1 MNVLLFTII
10 KNKAVDYYRE
20 NFGQLIRI
28 VSDHEE
34 NTFSLTV
41 HNPEYKYP
49 VNGTK
54 YERLSE
60 GVERIT
66 YRLDLDFEHYGITL
80 PTKKIEAVKRVEVID
95 KKYNN
100 FKVTYTITDIKD
112 DEPYFMYWG
121 RKAIYNSL
129 RMDDCGKKLAEF
141 IENTFFKDAFVMCFN
156 DREKRFTIAM
166 NKDFQDITDYF
177 ILTNVKPC
185 PGFEMFF
192 RCIKTYSSNINPEV
206 IERTYILEGVRPKP
220 STIKCGDQTFKFVG
234 NIVEE
239 GFDEP
244 NSCESSSDPV
254 NHPNHYEMVG
264 PFESFDIIVESL
276 GIYGA
281 RQFCQGNII
290 KYQTRYKEK
299 NGEEDLK
306 KRHWYSRMD
315 QMLAKC
321 KTIED
326 YYKLKESDFNGIR

>member
-1 MNVLLFTII
+1 MQNLLLFTFI
-10 KNKAVDYYRE
+10 KNAAIDYYRE

-60 GVERIT
+60 GVER
-66 YRLDLDFEHYGITL
+66 
-80 PTKKIEAVKRVEVID
+80 
-95 KKYNN
+95 
-100 FKVTYTITDIKD
+100 
-112 DEPYFMYWG
+112 
-121 RKAIYNSL
+121 
-129 RMDDCGKKLAEF
+129 
-141 IENTFFKDAFVMCFN
+141 
-156 DREKRFTIAM
+156 
-166 NKDFQDITDYF
+166 
-177 ILTNVKPC
+177 
-185 PGFEMFF
+185 
-192 RCIKTYSSNINPEV
+192 
-206 IERTYILEGVRPKP
+206 TYILEGVRPKP
-220 STIKCGDQTFKFVG
+220 LTIKCGDQTFKFVG
-234 NIVEE
+234 NIVDE

-290 KYQTRYKEK
+290 KYQTRYKQK

-326 YYKLKESDFNGIR
+326 YYKLKKSDFNGIR

>member
-28 VSDHEE
+28 ISDHEE

-41 HNPEYKYP
+41 HNPDGKNP

-80 PTKKIEAVKRVEVID
+80 PTKKIEAVKCVEVID

-100 FKVTYTITDIKD
+100 FKVTYTITDVKE
-112 DEPYFMYWG
+112 DELYFFDFANKTVYDS
-121 RKAIYNSL
+121 I
-129 RMDDCGKKLAEF
+129 RMEDCGKKLAEF

-156 DREKRFTIAM
+156 DRAKRFTISM
-166 NKDFQDITDYF
+166 HKDFQIITNYF
-177 ILTNVKPC
+177 IVTNVEPFPKY
-185 PGFEMFF
+185 EMFF
-192 RCIKTYSSNINPEV
+192 RRIRTYPSRVNPEFV
-206 IERTYILEGVRPKP
+206 ERTCILEHIRPK
-220 STIKCGDQTFKFVG
+220 SSVAKIKCGDQTFKFVG
-234 NIVEE
+234 NIVDE

-306 KRHWYSRMD
+306 KRHWYDRMD
-315 QMLAKC
+315 QMLSKC
-321 KTIED
+321 ETIED
-326 YYKLKESDFNGIR
+326 YYKLKESDF

>member
-1 MNVLLFTII
+1 MSAKSDQKTINKCMLQTLNTLVENDCRVKRIEPFCDTSSGFSITLVGRFQYNPLAKISIYENETKRTFIFRVDPGNSKVYADDMFPEITFIYTYIGEITKI

-28 VSDHEE
+28 ISDHEE

-49 VNGTK
+49 ANGTK

-60 GVERIT
+60 GVDRIT

-80 PTKKIEAVKRVEVID
+80 PTKQIEAVK
-95 KKYNN
+95 
-100 FKVTYTITDIKD
+100 
-112 DEPYFMYWG
+112 
-121 RKAIYNSL
+121 
-129 RMDDCGKKLAEF
+129 
-141 IENTFFKDAFVMCFN
+141 
-156 DREKRFTIAM
+156 
-166 NKDFQDITDYF
+166 
-177 ILTNVKPC
+177 
-185 PGFEMFF
+185 
-192 RCIKTYSSNINPEV
+192 
-206 IERTYILEGVRPKP
+206 
-220 STIKCGDQTFKFVG
+220 TFKFVG
-234 NIVEE
+234 NIVDK

-244 NSCESSSDPV
+244 NSCESIPDPV

-276 GIYGA
+276 GIDGA
-281 RQFCQGNII
+281 RYFCQGNII
-290 KYQTRYKEK
+290 KYQMRYKQK

-326 YYKLKESDFNGIR
+326 YYKLKESDF

>member
-28 VSDHEE
+28 ISDHEE

-80 PTKKIEAVKRVEVID
+80 PTKQIKAVKCVEVID

-100 FKVTYTITDIKD
+100 FKVTYTITEVKD
-112 DEPYFMYWG
+112 DEPYFINWNCKDVYD
-121 RKAIYNSL
+121 AI
-129 RMDDCGKKLAEF
+129 RMDDCGKKLTEF
-141 IENTFFKDAFVMCFN
+141 LENTFFKDAFVMCFN
-156 DREKRFTIAM
+156 NREKRFTIAM
-166 NKDFQDITDYF
+166 YKDFQSITNYF
-177 ILTNVKPC
+177 VVTNVEPFPKY
-185 PGFEMFF
+185 EMLFK
-192 RCIKTYSSNINPEV
+192 CIKNYSTNINPEV
-206 IERTYILEGVRPKP
+206 IERTYILESIRP
-220 STIKCGDQTFKFVG
+220 TDLTVEYGDQTFKFVG
-234 NIVEE
+234 NIVDEE
-239 GFDEP
+239 DFDEP
-244 NSCESSSDPV
+244 NSYASNPDPV
-254 NHPNHYEMVG
+254 NHPNHYEMAG

-276 GIYGA
+276 GIEGA
-281 RQFCQGNII
+281 RYFCQGNII
-290 KYQTRYKEK
+290 KYQTRYREK

-326 YYKLKESDFNGIR
+326 YYKLKESDF

>member
-1 MNVLLFTII
+1 MNVLLFTMI

-20 NFGQLIRI
+20 NFGQMIRI
-28 VSDHEE
+28 ISDHEKS
-34 NTFSLTV
+34 TFWLTM

-49 VNGTK
+49 ANGTK
-54 YERLSE
+54 YKRLSE
-60 GVERIT
+60 GVEQIT
-66 YRLDLDFEHYGITL
+66 YRLDFDFENYGITL
-80 PTKKIEAVKRVEVID
+80 PTKQIKAVKCVEVID

-100 FKVTYTITDIKD
+100 FRVTYTITDVKD
-112 DEPYFMYWG
+112 DELYFINCE
-121 RKAIYNSL
+121 RKSVCNSV
-129 RMDDCGKKLAEF
+129 RMEDCGKKLAEF
-141 IENTFFKDAFVMCFN
+141 IENMFLKDAFVMCYN
-156 DREKRFTIAM
+156 DRAKRFTICM
-166 NKDFQDITDYF
+166 TKDVQDITDYF
-177 ILTNVKPC
+177 VVTNVKSC
-185 PGFEMFF
+185 PEFEMFF
-192 RCIKTYSSNINPEV
+192 RCIKTYSSNIYPEV

-234 NIVEE
+234 NIVDE

-244 NSCESSSDPV
+244 NSCTSSSDPV

-306 KRHWYSRMD
+306 KRHWYDRMD

-326 YYKLKESDFNGIR
+326 YYKLKESDF

>member
-10 KNKAVDYYRE
+10 KNKAVNYYRE
-20 NFGQLIRI
+20 NFGQIIRI
-28 VSDHEE
+28 ISDHEE
-34 NTFSLTV
+34 STFSFKV
-41 HNPEYKYP
+41 HNPDGKNP
-49 VNGTK
+49 VNGSK

-66 YRLDLDFEHYGITL
+66 YRLDLDFEHHGITL
-80 PTKKIEAVKRVEVID
+80 PTKQIEAVKRVEVID

-100 FKVTYTITDIKD
+100 FKVTYTITDVKD
-112 DEPYFMYWG
+112 DEPYFRNWESVSVY
-121 RKAIYNSL
+121 RAIQAA
-129 RMDDCGKKLAEF
+129 DCGKKLAEF
-141 IENTFFKDAFVMCFN
+141 IENAFFKDTFVMCFN
-156 DREKRFTIAM
+156 ERAKRFTIAM
-166 NKDFQDITDYF
+166 YKDFQSLTDYF
-177 ILTNVKPC
+177 VVTNVNPY
-185 PGFEMFF
+185 PEFELFF

-206 IERTYILEGVRPKP
+206 IERTYILESLHPKKKLVIDP
-220 STIKCGDQTFKFVG
+220 C
-234 NIVEE
+234 
-239 GFDEP
+239 DEP
-244 NSCESSSDPV
+244 NSCASTSDPV

-315 QMLAKC
+315 QMLSKC

-326 YYKLKESDFNGIR
+326 YYKLKESDF

>member
-1 MNVLLFTII
+1 MNILLFNMI

-20 NFGQLIRI
+20 NFGEIIRI
-28 VSDHEE
+28 ISDHEKR
-34 NTFSLTV
+34 TFWLTV

-66 YRLDLDFEHYGITL
+66 YRLDFDFEHYGITL
-80 PTKKIEAVKRVEVID
+80 PTKQIKAVKRVEVID
-95 KKYNN
+95 EKYNN
-100 FKVTYTITDIKD
+100 FKVTYTITDVKDEELYFRNWESVSVYRAIK
-112 DEPYFMYWG
+112 
-121 RKAIYNSL
+121 A
-129 RMDDCGKKLAEF
+129 DDCGKKLAEF
-141 IENTFFKDAFVMCFN
+141 IENMFLKDAFVMCFN
-156 DREKRFTIAM
+156 DRAKRFTIAM
-166 NKDFQDITDYF
+166 PKDFQSLINYF
-177 ILTNVKPC
+177 VVTNVNPY
-185 PGFEMFF
+185 PEFEFLF
-192 RCIKTYSSNINPEV
+192 RCTKTYSSNINPEV
-206 IERTYILEGVRPKP
+206 IEQTYILEAIRPKP
-220 STIKCGDQTFKFVG
+220 STIKCEDQTFKFVES
-234 NIVEE
+234 ISDIKEDL
-239 GFDEP
+239 DEP
-244 NSCESSSDPV
+244 NSCASDPV

-290 KYQTRYKEK
+290 KYQTRYKDK

-321 KTIED
+321 ETIMD
-326 YYKLKESDFNGIR
+326 YYKLKESDF

>member
-20 NFGQLIRI
+20 NFGQIIRTI
-28 VSDHEE
+28 SDHEE
-34 NTFSLTV
+34 STFCLTV
-41 HNPEYKYP
+41 HNPEYKHP

-60 GVERIT
+60 GIEQIT

-80 PTKKIEAVKRVEVID
+80 PTKQIEAVKRVEVID

-100 FKVTYTITDIKD
+100 FKVIYTITDVKD
-112 DEPYFMYWG
+112 DEPYFMDWSG
-121 RKAIYNSL
+121 RLDYAVI
-129 RMDDCGKKLAEF
+129 RMNDCGKKLAEF
-141 IENTFFKDAFVMCFN
+141 IENTFFKDAFVMSFN
-156 DREKRFTIAM
+156 DRAKRFTIAM
-166 NKDFQDITDYF
+166 PKDFQSITDYF
-177 ILTNVKPC
+177 ILTKVERC
-185 PGFEMFF
+185 PNYEMFF
-192 RCIKTYSSNINPEV
+192 RCVKTYHTNINPEI
-206 IERTYILEGVRPKP
+206 IEQTYILEAVRPKP
-220 STIKCGDQTFKFVG
+220 STIKCGDQTLKFIG
-234 NIVEE
+234 NIVAE

-244 NSCESSSDPV
+244 NSGTSTPDPV

-264 PFESFDIIVESL
+264 PFESFDAIVESIGL
-276 GIYGA
+276 DGA
-281 RQFCQGNII
+281 RYFCQGNII
-290 KYQTRYKEK
+290 KYQMRYRQK

-326 YYKLKESDFNGIR
+326 YYKLKESDF

>member
-1 MNVLLFTII
+1 MNLLLFTII
-10 KNKAVDYYRE
+10 KNRAVDYYRK

-28 VSDHEE
+28 ISDHEKR
-34 NTFSLTV
+34 TFWLKV

-100 FKVTYTITDIKD
+100 FKVTYTITDVKD
-112 DEPYFMYWG
+112 DEPYFMDFG
-121 RKAIYNSL
+121 RRVVYDSI
-129 RMDDCGKKLAEF
+129 RMNDCGKKLAEF
-141 IENTFFKDAFVMCFN
+141 IENTFFKDAFVMCYN
-156 DREKRFTIAM
+156 DRAKRFTICM
-166 NKDFQDITDYF
+166 PKDFQSITNYF
-177 ILTNVKPC
+177 VVTNVNPY
-185 PGFEMFF
+185 PEFELFF
-192 RCIKTYSSNINPEV
+192 RCIKTYSTNINPEV
-206 IERTYILEGVRPKP
+206 IEQTYILEAIRPKP
-220 STIKCGDQTFKFVG
+220 STIKCGDQTWKFIG
-234 NIVEE
+234 NIVAE

-244 NSCESSSDPV
+244 NSCTSTPDPV

-264 PFESFDIIVESL
+264 PFESFDAIVESL
-276 GIYGA
+276 EIEGA
-281 RQFCQGNII
+281 RYFCQGNII
-290 KYQTRYKEK
+290 KYQMRYKQK

-321 KTIED
+321 ETIED
-326 YYKLKESDFNGIR
+326 YYRLKESDF

>member
-1 MNVLLFTII
+1 MNLLLFTII

-20 NFGQLIRI
+20 NFGQIIRI
-28 VSDHEE
+28 ISDHEE

-54 YERLSE
+54 YKRLIE
-60 GVERIT
+60 GAEQIT
-66 YRLDLDFEHYGITL
+66 YKLDLDSERYGITL
-80 PTKKIEAVKRVEVID
+80 PTKQIKAVKCVDVID

-100 FKVTYTITDIKD
+100 FKVTYTINDVED
-112 DEPYFMYWG
+112 YEPYFIDFGSRDVYD
-121 RKAIYNSL
+121 SV
-129 RMDDCGKKLAEF
+129 RMKDCGKKLAEF
-141 IENTFFKDAFVMCFN
+141 IENMFFKDAFVMCYN
-156 DREKRFTIAM
+156 DRAKRFTICM
-166 NKDFQDITDYF
+166 PKDFQSITDYF
-177 ILTNVKPC
+177 VVTNVNPY
-185 PGFEMFF
+185 PEFELFF
-192 RCIKTYSSNINPEV
+192 RCIKNYSTNINPEV
-206 IERTYILEGVRPKP
+206 IERTYILEAMRPKP
-220 STIKCGDQTFKFVG
+220 SMKFVG
-234 NIVEE
+234 KIVEE
-239 GFDEP
+239 DFDGP
-244 NSCESSSDPV
+244 NSCASTPDPV

-276 GIYGA
+276 GIDGA

-326 YYKLKESDFNGIR
+326 YYKLKESDF